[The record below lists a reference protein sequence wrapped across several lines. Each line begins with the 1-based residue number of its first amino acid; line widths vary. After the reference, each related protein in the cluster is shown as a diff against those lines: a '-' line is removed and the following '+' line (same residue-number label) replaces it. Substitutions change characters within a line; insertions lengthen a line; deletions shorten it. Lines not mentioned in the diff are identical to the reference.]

1 MVLFLV
7 FSALVANPNNYFTP
21 GQSRS
26 WSTDQE
32 KKEIEK
38 VYQCP
43 PPPPRCS
50 FEGNNQKTHARI
62 YMRLGATQ
70 VSFRLAPAQRFLR
83 LVDWANWCRFG
94 RFYASVCDDNFTS
107 LSASLFFWRCLAP
120 VYLFFP
126 SRGHDLRPPSATV
139 STHTSAYNAVAFHPA
154 MPNARMSFYL
164 GGGCR
169 LVCFFLYTFPPN
181 PVLPY

>member
-26 WSTDQE
+26 WSTDQG
-32 KKEIEK
+32 KKGIEK

-50 FEGNNQKTHARI
+50 FGGNNQKITPRI

-70 VSFRLAPAQRFLR
+70 VSFRLAPAQDSFDLSTGPIG
-83 LVDWANWCRFG
+83 V
-94 RFYASVCDDNFTS
+94 ASEDSTLLCAITTS
-107 LSASLFFWRCLAP
+107 PVYLPLSSSGDVSPP

-126 SRGHDLRPPSATV
+126 SRGHEPPPALRD
-139 STHTSAYNAVAFHPA
+139 
-154 MPNARMSFYL
+154 SFNSHL
-164 GGGCR
+164 S
-169 LVCFFLYTFPPN
+169 L
-181 PVLPY
+181 

>member
-26 WSTDQE
+26 WSTDQG
-32 KKEIEK
+32 KKGNRK
-38 VYQCP
+38 SLSVP
-43 PPPPRCS
+43 PPPPRCL
-50 FEGNNQKTHARI
+50 FGGNNQKITPRI

-107 LSASLFFWRCLAP
+107 LSASLFFWRCLAAR
-120 VYLFFP
+120 LSLLSFT
-126 SRGHDLRPPSATV
+126 RP
-139 STHTSAYNAVAFHPA
+139 
-154 MPNARMSFYL
+154 
-164 GGGCR
+164 
-169 LVCFFLYTFPPN
+169 
-181 PVLPY
+181 

>member
-26 WSTDQE
+26 WSTDQG

-43 PPPPRCS
+43 PPPRCS
-50 FEGNNQKTHARI
+50 FGGNNQKITPRI

-107 LSASLFFWRCLAP
+107 LSALSLLLAMSRR
-120 VYLFFP
+120 P
-126 SRGHDLRPPSATV
+126 SISSFLHAAMNLRPPSATV

-164 GGGCR
+164 GGGAG
-169 LVCFFLYTFPPN
+169 
-181 PVLPY
+181 

>member
-43 PPPPRCS
+43 PPPALLVRRKQSENHATHLHVPRRNAGLVPSRACTKIPS
-50 FEGNNQKTHARI
+50 TC
-62 YMRLGATQ
+62 RLGQ
-70 VSFRLAPAQRFLR
+70 
-83 LVDWANWCRFG
+83 LV
-94 RFYASVCDDNFTS
+94 
-107 LSASLFFWRCLAP
+107 SASEDSTLLCAMTTSPIYLPLSSSGDVSPP

-126 SRGHDLRPPSATV
+126 SRGHEPPPALRD
-139 STHTSAYNAVAFHPA
+139 
-154 MPNARMSFYL
+154 SFNSHL
-164 GGGCR
+164 S
-169 LVCFFLYTFPPN
+169 L
-181 PVLPY
+181 

>member
-1 MVLFLV
+1 MVLFSY
-7 FSALVANPNNYFTP
+7 SAHWLPTRTTTLLRANPAR
-21 GQSRS
+21 GLLIR
-26 WSTDQE
+26 E

-50 FEGNNQKTHARI
+50 FGGNNQKITPRI

-107 LSASLFFWRCLAP
+107 LSASLFFWRCLAAR
-120 VYLFFP
+120 LSLFP
-126 SRGHDLRPPSATV
+126 SRGHEPPPALRD
-139 STHTSAYNAVAFHPA
+139 
-154 MPNARMSFYL
+154 SFNSHL
-164 GGGCR
+164 S
-169 LVCFFLYTFPPN
+169 L
-181 PVLPY
+181 

>member
-1 MVLFLV
+1 M
-7 FSALVANPNNYFTP
+7 
-21 GQSRS
+21 
-26 WSTDQE
+26 
-32 KKEIEK
+32 
-38 VYQCP
+38 P

-50 FEGNNQKTHARI
+50 FGGNNQKITPRI

-107 LSASLFFWRCLAP
+107 LSASLFFWRCLAARLSLLSFTRP
-120 VYLFFP
+120 MN
-126 SRGHDLRPPSATV
+126 LRPPSATV

-164 GGGCR
+164 GGGAG
-169 LVCFFLYTFPPN
+169 
-181 PVLPY
+181 

>member
-50 FEGNNQKTHARI
+50 FGGNNQKITPRI

-94 RFYASVCDDNFTS
+94 RFYASVCDDTS
-107 LSASLFFWRCLAP
+107 P
-120 VYLFFP
+120 VYLPLSSSGDVSPP
-126 SRGHDLRPPSATV
+126 SISSFLHAAMNLRPPSATV

-164 GGGCR
+164 GGGAG
-169 LVCFFLYTFPPN
+169 
-181 PVLPY
+181 

>member
-7 FSALVANPNNYFTP
+7 FTALVANPNNYFTP
-21 GQSRS
+21 GNPARGLLIR
-26 WSTDQE
+26 E

-43 PPPPRCS
+43 PPPALLVRRKQSENHATHLHAPRRNAGLVPSRACTKVPS
-50 FEGNNQKTHARI
+50 TCRPGPIGVASEDSTLLCAMTTSPVYLPLSSSGD
-62 YMRLGATQ
+62 
-70 VSFRLAPAQRFLR
+70 VSP
-83 LVDWANWCRFG
+83 
-94 RFYASVCDDNFTS
+94 
-107 LSASLFFWRCLAP
+107 P

-126 SRGHDLRPPSATV
+126 SRGHEPPPPSATV

-164 GGGCR
+164 GGGAG
-169 LVCFFLYTFPPN
+169 
-181 PVLPY
+181 